1 MKKIFK
7 LKELQI
13 NYFVFFV
20 IVYLIATN
28 TYFSYEQSL
37 ISGGADGLSYF
48 EISKFAPKLSEIPLQ
63 PIHAERFFF
72 PYLIGLLN
80 KIFFIEIYSL
90 YQIFV
95 IIIIVLINYV
105 LVRILKNMGVNSF
118 NLLFSIT
125 LLNFNP
131 YLTRYYISNPL
142 ILNDLIF
149 MLGSLN

>member
-105 LVRILKNMGVNSF
+105 LVKF
-118 NLLFSIT
+118 
-125 LLNFNP
+125 
-131 YLTRYYISNPL
+131 
-142 ILNDLIF
+142 
-149 MLGSLN
+149 

>member
-1 MKKIFK
+1 M
-7 LKELQI
+7 
-13 NYFVFFV
+13 
-20 IVYLIATN
+20 
-28 TYFSYEQSL
+28 
-37 ISGGADGLSYF
+37 DLSYF
-48 EISKFAPKLSEIPLQ
+48 EIFKICSKIIEIPLQ

-125 LLNFNP
+125 LLNLNP

-149 MLGSLN
+149 MLGV